1 MAFLILITLTLIA
14 LRLVAAVLQA
24 GIQYIN
30 VLSVRVVGNYL
41 SFLSKNIAP
50 LLQSAQI
57 TNGG

>member
-14 LRLVAAVLQA
+14 LSLVAAVSQA

-41 SFLSKNIAP
+41 SFLRTLIAP
-50 LLQSAQI
+50 EDQSAQI
-57 TNGG
+57 TSGG

>member
-1 MAFLILITLTLIA
+1 LILIA

-41 SFLSKNIAP
+41 SFLRTLIAP
-50 LLQSAQI
+50 EDQSAQI

>member
-1 MAFLILITLTLIA
+1 MAFQILITLILIA

-41 SFLSKNIAP
+41 SFLRTLIAP
-50 LLQSAQI
+50 EDQSAQI
-57 TNGG
+57 TSSG